1 MIVNPFTS
9 NTLLSDGVHHSFST
23 GSLVHLAGR
32 SRRISHLRSKT
43 ESAVAICLSG
53 RSSVVG
59 SEEDSDDDNSKK
71 PAIVRKKSG
80 ELVRPALRPP
90 SRKRP
95 SSMPGTP
102 TFSKNVHFDACLEQ
116 VRHFSDIDR
125 PSAVSAGS
133 SPVQAHDTDDEFP
146 FRSKRRDS
154 PGPWEIILNFPE
166 MTTARKSLAVRLE
179 RVWISHDHMFLM
191 GSVVVANLAY
201 QKFVACRFTLDY
213 WKTVSEVAAEYF
225 SEAHP
230 SDEPTGHDRFHFSIK
245 LSDMTNLES
254 KTLYLCIRYN
264 VNGAEYWDNNNEG
277 NFQVAFKKKS
287 PSPHYKNFQSAS
299 MQTPKLLP
307 LSNRRAVTNPG
318 RQPPVLPLEQFGISS
333 KLGRSSVRDVLGERD
348 PTSGIRLKGVRSA
361 SSIASD
367 NLPGGLGAP
376 SGQAFANR
384 YDFGVS
390 LSAAKQAA
398 RSTATKPT
406 EPDSDGLYM
415 KPNRRGE
422 AANAAKLRLATL
434 PTSGGD
440 ESMTPSASRNFSKLT
455 TQQHPP
461 TPVSFCR
468 SGSAIASVPYEEI
481 LNKYCFVCTPR

>member
-1 MIVNPFTS
+1 
-9 NTLLSDGVHHSFST
+9 
-23 GSLVHLAGR
+23 
-32 SRRISHLRSKT
+32 
-43 ESAVAICLSG
+43 
-53 RSSVVG
+53 
-59 SEEDSDDDNSKK
+59 
-71 PAIVRKKSG
+71 
-80 ELVRPALRPP
+80 
-90 SRKRP
+90 
-95 SSMPGTP
+95 
-102 TFSKNVHFDACLEQ
+102 
-116 VRHFSDIDR
+116 
-125 PSAVSAGS
+125 
-133 SPVQAHDTDDEFP
+133 
-146 FRSKRRDS
+146 
-154 PGPWEIILNFPE
+154 
-166 MTTARKSLAVRLE
+166 
-179 RVWISHDHMFLM
+179 
-191 GSVVVANLAY
+191 
-201 QKFVACRFTLDY
+201 
-213 WKTVSEVAAEYF
+213 
-225 SEAHP
+225 
-230 SDEPTGHDRFHFSIK
+230 
-245 LSDMTNLES
+245 MTNLES

-287 PSPHYKNFQSAS
+287 PSPHYKNFQWAS

-307 LSNRRAVTNPG
+307 LSNRRAVTTPSH
-318 RQPPVLPLEQFGISS
+318 QPPILPLEQFGINSR
-333 KLGRSSVRDVLGERD
+333 LDRNSVRDVLGERD

-398 RSTATKPT
+398 RSTATRPT

-434 PTSGGD
+434 PKSGSG
-440 ESMTPSASRNFSKLT
+440 EGIMPSASRNFSKLT
-455 TQQHPP
+455 TQQHDPP

-481 LNKYCFVCTPR
+481 LNKYCFYGSKPGSPFSRDQMTKCQEASKPTATCGEPRANSTVKDLRQDAEDSRRAVSPSSSSKSSLDSSPEREPTAQHHSLYAISSEQYSFATSISLNSSPLDNSLTHAEGRQSSPVLGSAFTPLTATPIWS